1 MGSINLITRIKNRN
15 KNVLKILFFQIIYL
29 LLCDIFYQMTN
40 RHEELI
46 NAFEAKLRKLISEYH
61 SLRAQNQALRAEVK
75 KEHDNLMKA
84 HSEILELR
92 KKNDHLTFAS
102 QFGGAVEGRAE
113 AKKQIDKLVREI
125 DQCLALLD
133 E

>member
-1 MGSINLITRIKNRN
+1 
-15 KNVLKILFFQIIYL
+15 
-29 LLCDIFYQMTN
+29 MTN
-40 RHEELI
+40 RHEEII
-46 NAFEAKLRKLISEYH
+46 NAFEAKLRILISEYQ
-61 SLRAQNQALRAEVK
+61 SLKAQNQKLKAEIE
-75 KEHDNLMKA
+75 KEHNSLMKA

>member
-1 MGSINLITRIKNRN
+1 
-15 KNVLKILFFQIIYL
+15 
-29 LLCDIFYQMTN
+29 MTN

-46 NAFEAKLRKLISEYH
+46 NAFEIKLRKLISEYQ
-61 SLRAQNQALRAEVK
+61 SLKARNEKLKADFD
-75 KEHDNLMKA
+75 KEHENLMKA

-102 QFGGAVEGRAE
+102 QFGGSTEGRAE
-113 AKKQIDKLVREI
+113 AKKQIDRMVREI